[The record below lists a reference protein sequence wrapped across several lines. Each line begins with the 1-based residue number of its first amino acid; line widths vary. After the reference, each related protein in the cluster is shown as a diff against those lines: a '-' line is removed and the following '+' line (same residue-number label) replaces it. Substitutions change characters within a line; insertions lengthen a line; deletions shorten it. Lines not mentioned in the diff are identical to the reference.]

1 MDGQNNNLD
10 NNTSLQEETNSNKSF
25 VKKVKSHV
33 SELLSTSFG
42 KWFSGDNSLQ
52 TNIRHRVYDEDDD
65 NYNIQPP
72 SKRVKMPTPE
82 SKRYTNSLSSD
93 FNNFSPISSHSETK
107 TLGNIFDGVAGP
119 SGLQHNDRSPAIR
132 LFNGD
137 KESESGESDASSV
150 SRLRNRTDSRINFHT
165 PPSTHNRSLFN
176 DRPYNSQLNTSL
188 SSKRPSFNASTFG
201 SPNFVDRTLS
211 TKQILSSPFY
221 SGRTVYGGAS
231 AYSARQKS
239 APERSKRQIQV
250 KPVNNSVGNDVS
262 LSKTARRIL
271 NALEEFNPVTDAK
284 KIPYPKQRVRSE
296 GILSKY
302 AGANPY
308 VSRER
313 KIPFALNKELHVPTV
328 PDLLKMKLK
337 ERLQDSTV
345 AVRQI
350 ATTSKSVLNRDDYKI
365 RSKEDDVRK
374 HSNKMKNKLTA
385 TRQKNDNQQ
394 IEEVKL
400 PAVTLPITTL
410 PKFDFSLP
418 PPPSSAKQP
427 LVTVACNDPPKSVS
441 TTPTSLSV
449 IKKKADIGDVKDQVA
464 QFEFSN
470 PLILADNL
478 KSIIAINDFKFSD
491 PVFKQR
497 DKSTQ
502 DVGVNFKVSTENFTL
517 KRKSQGIPPVS
528 AKLSKGSVEEVF
540 NTSVA
545 ESLDKFKPAAALW
558 ECNVC
563 LIRNAAD
570 KLKCAACE
578 AAKPGVET
586 VKNDGAAK
594 TAPSFGD
601 QFKPPSS
608 TWECPTCLIR
618 NKDDVEKC
626 VACETVKPGLKSAA
640 PSGFGFGDAFKKKGN
655 EWECSVCMIR
665 NNEDKTVCQAC
676 ETPKPGAK
684 VDEKPA
690 KTVDVATFNFGI
702 FPTTASPTKTTG
714 TETIQTPSFSLRSTS
729 VVTST
734 STIPTFSFGI
744 PATPV
749 IPPTSVTETKKAIK
763 PVLPIAKV
771 SEPSTVTPKPV
782 QEPTKAPV
790 SSPMFAFSVPPKV
803 STPVSDP
810 IQSEPTKPTVLS
822 TSPSAF
828 TFGKSSTAITPSLK
842 RSAADSDS
850 LTIENKK
857 PSSAITFQPPAI
869 NSLSTPSPITPKPA
883 LSQPTTTSSS
893 FMFTPTPTPA
903 HPTTTAST
911 NLFAFAATKT
921 TASSLFGNTVTTTQS
936 PVFNFSQSEKPAS
949 TQPTFGATTEK
960 QSTLPMFGS
969 PSSNSLFGSP
979 KSAFD
984 VPPTA
989 QPFGSVAPTVF
1000 GSEPKP
1006 LMTSFADSPKSQT
1019 LFGMEPKPALFGT
1032 TEPKA
1037 ATTFGSE
1044 QSAPLFGADPKSTP
1058 FGSGTEQK
1066 APIFG
1071 SDQKSQSIFGTE
1083 QKPPAFG
1090 AADNKP
1096 FTFGA
1101 PAPSNDTAA
1110 QSPFSFGAKPAESS
1124 KSFFGTAAPAP
1135 TPVAGGFNFNSTV
1148 TPTAFNFSAPKVEN
1162 TLPFQSTPSAGNI
1175 FNAPPVQPQQQTQ
1188 PLQNGG
1194 FNFGTSA
1201 NASTS
1206 NKTGFNFGAANQ
1218 FTPAAAPAPT
1228 ATPSAT
1234 TGFWGMTNNSNANP
1248 VAPTASSFNFGQTAP
1263 AQAPPSFNANIK
1275 PNFNFTAG
1283 NMVTGFSATPE
1294 NSPVTQRRRLKAVR
1308 RNPR

>member
-42 KWFSGDNSLQ
+42 KWFSGD

-65 NYNIQPP
+65 NYEIQPP
-72 SKRVKMPTPE
+72 SKRVKIPTPE
-82 SKRYTNSLSSD
+82 SKPYTNSLSSE
-93 FNNFSPISSHSETK
+93 FNNFSPISSRIETQ
-107 TLGNIFDGVAGP
+107 TRGNIFDSVAGP
-119 SGLQHNDRSPAIR
+119 SGLQQKDRSATIR

-150 SRLRNRTDSRINFHT
+150 SRLRNTTETRINFHT
-165 PPSTHNRSLFN
+165 PPSTHSRSLFT

-239 APERSKRQIQV
+239 APDRPKSQIQV

-284 KIPYPKQRVRSE
+284 KIPYPKQRVRPE

-308 VSRER
+308 VTRER

-365 RSKEDDVRK
+365 RSKEDDVPK

-427 LVTVACNDPPKSVS
+427 LVTVACNEPPKS
-441 TTPTSLSV
+441 TTPTSSSV
-449 IKKKADIGDVKDQVA
+449 IKKKADAVDVKDQVA

-497 DKSTQ
+497 DKSAQ
-502 DVGVNFKVSTENFTL
+502 DVGVNFKVSTSENFTL
-517 KRKSQGIPPVS
+517 KRKNQGVPPVIP
-528 AKLSKGSVEEVF
+528 KLSKGSVEDVF
-540 NTSVA
+540 NTPVA

-563 LIRNAAD
+563 LIRNTPD

-578 AAKPGVET
+578 AAKPGTEA
-586 VKNDGAAK
+586 VKSDGAAK

-618 NKDDVEKC
+618 NKDEVEKC
-626 VACETVKPGLKSAA
+626 VACETVKPGSKSAA

-676 ETPKPGAK
+676 ETPKPGTK

-690 KTVDVATFNFGI
+690 KTVNVATFNFGI
-702 FPTTASPTKTTG
+702 FPTTASLTKTTG
-714 TETIQTPSFSLRSTS
+714 TETVQTPSFSLPSTS

-734 STIPTFSFGI
+734 STIPTFTFGI
-744 PATPV
+744 PATSV
-749 IPPTSVTETKKAIK
+749 IPPTPVVPATPVTESKKVIE
-763 PVLPIAKV
+763 PLLPIAKV
-771 SEPSTVTPKPV
+771 SEPSTMASKPV
-782 QEPTKAPV
+782 NDASKAPV
-790 SSPMFAFSVPPKV
+790 SSGIFVFSVPPKV
-803 STPVSDP
+803 SATVSDL
-810 IQSEPTKPTVLS
+810 IQSEATKPTVLS

-850 LTIENKK
+850 AAVENKK

-869 NSLSTPSPITPKPA
+869 NSPITPKPA
-883 LSQPTTTSSS
+883 VSQPTTTSSS
-893 FMFTPTPTPA
+893 FMFTPTPTQS

-911 NLFAFAATKT
+911 NLFTFGPTKT

-936 PVFNFSQSEKPAS
+936 PVFNFSHSEKPAP
-949 TQPTFGATTEK
+949 TQPTFGGTTEK
-960 QSTLPMFGS
+960 QPALPMFGS
-969 PSSNSLFGSP
+969 PSSNSLFGSA

-984 VPPTA
+984 VPPST
-989 QPFGSVAPTVF
+989 QPFGSVASTVF

-1006 LMTSFADSPKSQT
+1006 LMTSFADSPKSQS
-1019 LFGMEPKPALFGT
+1019 LFGMEPKPSLFGA

-1037 ATTFGSE
+1037 PSTFGTE
-1044 QSAPLFGADPKSTP
+1044 PSAPLFGADPKSTP

-1071 SDQKSQSIFGTE
+1071 TGSDQKPPSIFGTD
-1083 QKPPAFG
+1083 QKPATFG

-1096 FTFGA
+1096 FTFG
-1101 PAPSNDTAA
+1101 PPSNDTAA
-1110 QSPFSFGAKPAESS
+1110 KSQFAFGAKPPEPN
-1124 KSFFGTAAPAP
+1124 KSFFGAATPAS
-1135 TPVAGGFNFNSTV
+1135 TPAAGGFNFNSTV
-1148 TPTAFNFSAPKVEN
+1148 TPTTFNFSAPKIEN
-1162 TLPFQSTPSAGNI
+1162 ALPFQSAPSAGNI
-1175 FNAPPVQPQQQTQ
+1175 FNAAPVQPQQQQAQ

-1194 FNFGTSA
+1194 FNFGTPA
-1201 NASTS
+1201 NASTG
-1206 NKTGFNFGAANQ
+1206 NKTGFNFGATNQ
-1218 FTPAAAPAPT
+1218 FTPAAAPAPN
-1228 ATPSAT
+1228 AAPSAT
-1234 TGFWGMTNNSNANP
+1234 TGFWGMTNNTNANP
-1248 VAPTASSFNFGQTAP
+1248 AATASGFNFGQTAP